1 MDTRM
6 KILLVDDS
14 PEVLSSLIS
23 FLGDEYQTF
32 VATTGTKALEIA
44 EKEDID
50 LILLD
55 ITLPDIS
62 GIDICQQL
70 KWAGDNDELPIIF
83 ITGETAAQVEKEGL
97 EAGAIDFI
105 HKPIN
110 PPIVKAR
117 VETHLFN
124 YQQKKRLRQEFDSL
138 SSVQESIL
146 RNAPIG
152 IAHIDANKEI
162 QVWNKVMQ
170 SLTGIGFEDIS
181 LPKLL
186 SLFPPMVSNE
196 IHEVLSG
203 KEEHLLKDN
212 ISLIFRGTEHYCRI
226 LFTALHNGESDEG
239 VTLLLRDTTEEVRA
253 EEEKKELQNQL
264 QQVQK
269 MEAIGTLAGGIAHDF
284 NNLLGAIIGFSE
296 LAMEEANELS
306 REYLQEVLN
315 ASERARDLVS
325 QILVFSRKS
334 DLKTQHFRLSSF
346 VKESIKFLKATIPS
360 SISLVTHIESE
371 EDTILCNPTQINQV
385 IMNLCVNASH
395 AIGDKPGEII
405 IALKKQDMHTIDSNL
420 KQQLQSVQE
429 NYIRLEIQDNG
440 SGMSE
445 ELQKRVFEP
454 FFTTKEIGVGTG
466 MGLSV
471 VHGVVK
477 SIGGAIAIKSTI
489 GVGTTFSIL
498 LPLAEQEQEER
509 SVITEE
515 RITGNGNILLVDD
528 EIILTKVYSS
538 MLQERGYT
546 VTAVNNPL
554 DALEVLFEES
564 FDILITDKTMPRM
577 SGLQLAKKVHEQ
589 QPELPILLVTGFEE
603 AITEETLQQYGIK
616 AIIPKP
622 FSGDTIIKMINSVL
636 VGTA

>member
-1 MDTRM
+1 
-6 KILLVDDS
+6 
-14 PEVLSSLIS
+14 
-23 FLGDEYQTF
+23 
-32 VATTGTKALEIA
+32 
-44 EKEDID
+44 
-50 LILLD
+50 
-55 ITLPDIS
+55 
-62 GIDICQQL
+62 
-70 KWAGDNDELPIIF
+70 
-83 ITGETAAQVEKEGL
+83 
-97 EAGAIDFI
+97 
-105 HKPIN
+105 
-110 PPIVKAR
+110 
-117 VETHLFN
+117 
-124 YQQKKRLRQEFDSL
+124 
-138 SSVQESIL
+138 
-146 RNAPIG
+146 
-152 IAHIDANKEI
+152 
-162 QVWNKVMQ
+162 
-170 SLTGIGFEDIS
+170 
-181 LPKLL
+181 
-186 SLFPPMVSNE
+186 
-196 IHEVLSG
+196 
-203 KEEHLLKDN
+203 
-212 ISLIFRGTEHYCRI
+212 
-226 LFTALHNGESDEG
+226 
-239 VTLLLRDTTEEVRA
+239 
-253 EEEKKELQNQL
+253 
-264 QQVQK
+264 
-269 MEAIGTLAGGIAHDF
+269 
-284 NNLLGAIIGFSE
+284 
-296 LAMEEANELS
+296 
-306 REYLQEVLN
+306 
-315 ASERARDLVS
+315 
-325 QILVFSRKS
+325 
-334 DLKTQHFRLSSF
+334 
-346 VKESIKFLKATIPS
+346 
-360 SISLVTHIESE
+360 
-371 EDTILCNPTQINQV
+371 
-385 IMNLCVNASH
+385 MNLCVNASH